1 MKPRWGRELICCG
14 MGMLLFLSTFC
25 YFHCYFEAKL
35 EKRTNLLWHGDVTR
49 LRSSHLFPLAK
60 DCANI
65 WFIFLQIFAANI
77 CSLQQKIVQIS
88 GWSFCKYL
96 FLPAK
101 DFANIWLIFL
111 QISGWSF
118 CKYLFPLAKDMANIW
133 LIFLQIS
140 GWSFCRYPVDLFANI
155 WLIFFVNKYLVIFLQ
170 MFCTFFL
177 PPLKLSVNTFCL
189 AFLQMCGHFI
199 VLWFTNHLK
208 NVNHFDEHIP

>member
-1 MKPRWGRELICCG
+1 MAWGCHSAQVVPFIP
-14 MGMLLFLSTFC
+14 SS
-25 YFHCYFEAKL
+25 
-35 EKRTNLLWHGDVTR
+35 KRLC
-49 LRSSHLFPLAK
+49 K
-60 DCANI
+60 Y

-118 CKYLFPLAKDMANIW
+118 C
-133 LIFLQIS
+133 
-140 GWSFCRYPVDLFANI
+140 RYPVDLFANI
-155 WLIFFVNKYLVIFLQ
+155 WLIFFANKYLVIFLQ
-170 MFCTFFL
+170 MFCIFFL